1 MLKNQIDH
9 KNNLRD
15 ILKIKKCIYKV
26 SEMMQCLEMR
36 WKRFSLSLRQATIYQ

>member
-15 ILKIKKCIYKV
+15 ILKIKKMHIQGLRNDAVFRDEKEKV
-26 SEMMQCLEMR
+26 QP
-36 WKRFSLSLRQATIYQ
+36 FS